1 MPTLSEAEKLARI
14 VKSIRSDLKL
24 LAHAQDIVH
33 NELPNT
39 AQYIGN
45 IVARTEY
52 HMMEIENL

>member
-1 MPTLSEAEKLARI
+1 MQTQSDKEKLARI

-24 LAHAQDIVH
+24 LVHAQDIVH

-52 HMMEIENL
+52 HMTEIETL